1 MFFDFST
8 LLFGGGLVAGLGLHA
23 LVRKMPSSKL
33 AQTTE
38 PVSRDVVA
46 SEVMFRSLAEV
57 VPIGIFTTD
66 ADGECV
72 FVNPKYCEISGQ
84 CLQAAPGSGTCV
96 FSDQGRCAAASSCG
110 QTARGMG
117 WRNAIHAEDLEAV
130 DAKWADLLANGTPFS
145 IEYRIQ
151 RPSAAPIWVYA
162 QAQRQCAPQLSAG
175 LYVCSLNDITTNKAA
190 EYEIQ
195 QLAFFDTLTGLANRR
210 LLMERI
216 KQAVVAS
223 TRTGN
228 FGALL
233 YLDLDNFKQVNDTR
247 GHAVGD
253 LLLQQVS
260 ARLKGSVR
268 DGDTVARLGGDE
280 FLIVLEGLGKS
291 QNEAGVLTEAVAEK
305 ILNNLNAPYVL
316 AGVEH
321 NNSPSVGLVLFGQDK
336 LSADD
341 LMKCADM
348 AMYQAKASGRN
359 TMRFYDPAMQ
369 ALVASRA
376 ALENDLRHAV
386 ATGDFELHYQPQF
399 DANRAITGVE
409 AFVRWHCQE
418 RGWVSPAAFIP
429 LAEDTGLIIPLG
441 DWVMQTACQQLAAW
455 GKHPLSAGLSLSV
468 KVSGQ
473 QFRQADFVQ
482 QVLAT
487 LERTQADPKLLKLDL
502 NESLLLADVEDIVKK
517 TNALTE
523 HGIGCSLADLGTGY
537 SSLSHLKRL
546 SLEQLRIDQSFVQ
559 GLLTEP
565 NDAAVTR
572 SIFALA
578 QSLNIRV
585 SAEGIETQEQHDAL
599 AAFGCQA
606 FQGYLFGQPLPAA
619 QFQKTLENHRAVE
632 T

>member
-1 MFFDFST
+1 MLSDFPT
-8 LLFGGGLVAGLGLHA
+8 MLFVGGLVSGLGLHMILRQQPIPKPEA
-23 LVRKMPSSKL
+23 AVM
-33 AQTTE
+33 A
-38 PVSRDVVA
+38 A
-46 SEVMFRSLAEV
+46 SENMFRALAEV

-66 ADGECV
+66 VNGECV

-84 CLQAAPGSGTCV
+84 CLQAEPGSGECV
-96 FSDQGRCAAASSCG
+96 FSDQGRCSAKNSCG
-110 QTARGMG
+110 HTAKGKG
-117 WRNAIHAEDLEAV
+117 WRNAIHPEDLEAV

-151 RPSAAPIWVYA
+151 RPNEPLIWVHA
-162 QAQRQCAPQLSAG
+162 QAQRQCASQLPSG
-175 LYVCSLNDITTNKAA
+175 MHVCSLNDITTNKAA

-223 TRTGN
+223 ARTGN
-228 FGALL
+228 FGTLL
-233 YLDLDNFKQVNDTR
+233 YLDLDNFKLVNDTR

-253 LLLQQVS
+253 LLLQQV
-260 ARLKGSVR
+260 ATRLKGSVR

-280 FLIVLEGLGKS
+280 FLIVLEGLGRI
-291 QNEAGVLTEAVAEK
+291 QNEAGVLAEAVADK

-359 TMRFYDPAMQ
+359 TVRFYDPEMQ
-369 ALVASRA
+369 ALVAARA

-386 ATGDFELHYQPQF
+386 TAGAFELHYQPQF
-399 DANRAITGVE
+399 NARRSVTGVE
-409 AFVRWHCQE
+409 AFVRWHSQE
-418 RGWVSPAAFIP
+418 RGWVSPASFIP

-441 DWVMQTACQQLAAW
+441 DWVMQSACRQLAIW
-455 GKHPLSAGLSLSV
+455 SKNSFTAGLSLSV

-473 QFRQADFVQ
+473 QFRQTDFVQ
-482 QVLAT
+482 QVLSI

-502 NESLLLADVEDIVKK
+502 NESLLLADVDDIVHK
-517 TNALTE
+517 TNALTV

-565 NDAAVTR
+565 NDEAVTR

-578 QSLNIRV
+578 QSLSIRV

-599 AAFGCQA
+599 AAFGCHA

-619 QFQKTLENHRAVE
+619 EFQKTLESHRATAGE
-632 T
+632 CSLT